1 MIRINIMGW
10 PVPQLLSLQPIKKP
24 SYLLWAISLVLLILS
39 GFILT
44 VFIYPDAD
52 QLLFWFFAIVLPL
65 FLWLFA
71 IAYSLVKNISDNAGN
86 DEITKVNQESIHFWQ
101 EWSKQQIPI
110 FGSYVISAEQNGI
123 KALTSNDENIPLY
136 PEKARPLFNVTSST
150 QPYWFLDEVMQNLEQ
165 QCPQY
170 RKYLTH
176 IYLPKEFMDD
186 DELLDAIFKHWDLR
200 AEPIMDYATW
210 ISMLYETPDN
220 IELSLILVCQYSDI
234 IYHKHSKFISAML
247 IGTDSLINTRKL
259 KAKSWLGRLMVS
271 DNDLAADL
279 NQLFSYTQI
288 PVQSVNDIWISGL
301 DKKNRVALAI
311 EIDKLSL
318 RKDNE
323 QLLHDIDLT
332 FAKPTKFTHYF
343 ALGMATAC
351 INTYF
356 RDQLIIIQYEN
367 NVYLQLVTFQQL
379 T

>member
-1 MIRINIMGW
+1 MGW

>member
-150 QPYWFLDEVMQNLEQ
+150 QPYWFLDEVMKNLEQ

-210 ISMLYETPDN
+210 ISMLCETPDN

-247 IGTDSLINTRKL
+247 IGADSLINTRKL

-271 DNDLAADL
+271 ENDLTADL

-351 INTYF
+351 IDTYF